1 MKVRFWGTRGSIAA
15 PGPSTVRYGGN
26 TSCVEVTSGD
36 VLIVLDCGTGLRE
49 LGLHLMATHEGPI
62 DGHMLV
68 THTHWDHIQGFPF
81 FVPVLA
87 PGNRFTIYSPRGIE
101 KPLEDIFAGQMDY
114 TYFPLRL
121 AQLQSEVTFVEL
133 AEETFS
139 IGHVEVAGQF
149 LNHTTL
155 TMGYRLS
162 SGGRS
167 VVYATDHEPFG
178 RMRPPNG
185 DGGSSFIHEGDRQL
199 VSFAAGADVLII
211 DAQYT
216 EEEYPR
222 KVGWGHG
229 TIEYAV
235 EVGLAAGVKQLLLF
249 HHDTIRSDQQL
260 AGLEARAQTL
270 AAKRGSTM
278 EVIAAA
284 EGLEIVLEEQAGTV
298 AHAAVAS
305 TQRPIVRRRLL
316 LADDDA
322 FMMRALRNAFN
333 DEERYETYSAVNGAE
348 AVDMALELKPDLILL
363 DAIMPELDG
372 FGVTRELRAEPRTRE
387 VPIVMLTSLEDPAFE
402 AQGFALGVND
412 YMRKPFALP
421 QLRAR
426 VEMWLRRGAQPTTFD
441 WRS

>member
-1 MKVRFWGTRGSIAA
+1 MIVHFWGTRGSIAA

-26 TSCVEVTSGD
+26 TSCVQITSGD

-49 LGLHLMATHEGPI
+49 LGLNLMAASAGPI
-62 DGHMLV
+62 EGHLLV

-87 PGNRFTIYSPRGIE
+87 PGNRFTIYSARGIE
-101 KPLEDIFAGQMDY
+101 KQLEDIFAGQMDY

-121 AQLQSEVTFVEL
+121 AQLQSDVSFVEL

-139 IGHVEVAGQF
+139 IGHVEVTGQF

-178 RMRPPNG
+178 RMRPAG
-185 DGGSSFIHEGDRQL
+185 DPAGTFIHEGDRRL

-216 EEEYPR
+216 EEEYPK

-229 TIEYAV
+229 TVEYAV
-235 EVGLAAGVKQLLLF
+235 EIGLAAEVKQLLLF

-260 AGLEARAQTL
+260 AGLEAKARTL
-270 AAKRGSTM
+270 VAKRGATM
-278 EVIAAA
+278 EVLAAA
-284 EGLEIVLEEQAGTV
+284 EGLEIALDEQGETARHGAAGGAQKPMV
-298 AHAAVAS
+298 KH
-305 TQRPIVRRRLL
+305 RLL

-322 FMMRALRNAFN
+322 FMMRALKLAFN
-333 DEERYETYSAVNGAE
+333 DDERYETFSAHNGAE
-348 AVDMALELKPDLILL
+348 AVDLALELKPDLILL

-372 FGVTRELRAEPRTRE
+372 FGVTRELRAELRTKDI
-387 VPIVMLTSLEDPAFE
+387 PIVMLTSLEDPSFE
-402 AQGFALGVND
+402 AQGFELGVND
-412 YMRKPFALP
+412 FMRKPFALP

-441 WRS
+441 WRT